1 MKTNSNY
8 LYLLALGF
16 LLLMSCEK
24 EVEGLGQERDKVK
37 VLFLNS
43 APNAAATSVL
53 ADREIA
59 IYPYYNGV
67 QFNNHPIKY
76 SHPNGY
82 KAFVPGQMTIQ
93 LDTAQSQA
101 NNRPGSAAK
110 VAEITFDTQADEY
123 YSVFAVNSVQNVE
136 IVLLQDDI
144 TTAVEAGKAKVRIM
158 NFSSDAGPVDVVITK
173 RGVGAGPKVDLSTP
187 QVLASQLDFKGVI
200 DFFEIEPGT
209 YDMQIRDGATVLSTF
224 TNMSIDD
231 RSYYSI
237 WVSGF
242 RTVPYGGT
250 AKFNQGLN
258 LFYHANRWSNPF
270 VQ

>member
-1 MKTNSNY
+1 MKTNINY
-8 LYLLALGF
+8 LYLLVLGF
-16 LLLMSCEK
+16 LLLTSCEK
-24 EVEGLGQERDKVK
+24 DVEGLGQERDKVK
-37 VLFLNS
+37 ILFLNS
-43 APNAAATSVL
+43 APNAAETPKL

-82 KAFVPGQMTIQ
+82 KAFEPGQMTIRM
-93 LDTAQSQA
+93 DTAQSQA
-101 NNRPGSAAK
+101 NLRPGAANK
-110 VAEITFDTQADEY
+110 VAEITFATQADEY
-123 YSVFAVNSVQNVE
+123 YSVFAVNSVQDVQT
-136 IVLLQDDI
+136 VLLKDDI
-144 TTAVEAGKAKVRIM
+144 TTAVAAGKAKVRIM
-158 NFSSDAGPVDVVITK
+158 NFSADAGPVDVVITK
-173 RGVGAGPKVDLSTP
+173 RGVGAGPKMDLPTP
-187 QVLASQLDFKGVI
+187 QVLASKLDFKGVV

-209 YDMQIRDGATVLSTF
+209 YDMEIRDGATVLRTF

-242 RTVPYGGT
+242 RTVPYGGA
-250 AKFNQGLN
+250 AKFNQGIN

>member
-1 MKTNSNY
+1 MKTNNHY
-8 LYLLALGF
+8 LYLLVLGF
-16 LLLMSCEK
+16 LLLTSCEK

-37 VLFLNS
+37 ILFLNS
-43 APNAAATSVL
+43 APNAAATSAL

-101 NNRPGSAAK
+101 NNRPGSAAR

-123 YSVFAVNSVQNVE
+123 YSVFAVNSVQNTEV
-136 IVLLQDDI
+136 VVLQDDI
-144 TTAVEAGKAKVRIM
+144 TTAVAAGTAKVRIM
-158 NFSSDAGPVDVVITK
+158 NFSADAGPVDIVILRK
-173 RGVGAGPKVDLSTP
+173 GIGSGPKVDLPTP
-187 QVLASQLDFKGVI
+187 QILASKLDFKGVV
-200 DFFEIEPGT
+200 DFFDIEPGT
-209 YDMQIRDGATVLSTF
+209 YDMQIRDGATVLNTF

-242 RTVPYGGT
+242 RRVPYGGA
-250 AKFNQGLN
+250 AKFNQGIN